1 MWKPLRRT
9 QEEGEWKM
17 SQASGILIMFGG
29 IFIVLL
35 LMLLLR
41 AKLNSKRAKKKPA
54 LFEVMHRAVEEAV
67 PQAKGYP
74 VVMAQAEK
82 DTMSLLKEAG
92 GDFARQF
99 AVAAVGAVF
108 GVRANLHTYGSH
120 PPKFVLAYRGDEIFA
135 VCVGN
140 PSYNTIEADTECILH
155 LTRQTVEKVKLKASG
170 RTTFYLQGGTQFIVS
185 LPLAAASEI
194 EQKEE
199 VDNFKKFLTEF
210 AQVVNEQ

>member
-1 MWKPLRRT
+1 MSSY
-9 QEEGEWKM
+9 EEGEWKM
-17 SQASGILIMFGG
+17 NQASGIIIFVGG
-29 IFIVLL
+29 ILAMLL

-54 LFEVMHRAVEEAV
+54 LFEAMHRAVEEAV

-92 GDFARQF
+92 GDFAKQF

-108 GVRANLHTYGSH
+108 GVRANLHTYGNQ

-140 PSYNTIEADTECILH
+140 PSYNTIKADMECILH

-170 RTTFYLQGGTQFIVS
+170 RITFYLQGGTQFIVS
-185 LPLAAASEI
+185 LPPAAASNI

-199 VDNFKKFLTEF
+199 VANFKSFF
-210 AQVVNEQ
+210 SGFVQVVNEQ

>member
-1 MWKPLRRT
+1 M
-9 QEEGEWKM
+9 
-17 SQASGILIMFGG
+17 
-29 IFIVLL
+29 
-35 LMLLLR
+35 
-41 AKLNSKRAKKKPA
+41 
-54 LFEVMHRAVEEAV
+54 
-67 PQAKGYP
+67 
-74 VVMAQAEK
+74 VMAQAEK

>member
-1 MWKPLRRT
+1 
-9 QEEGEWKM
+9 M

-29 IFIVLL
+29 ILVVLL

-54 LFEVMHRAVEEAV
+54 LFKAMHRAVEEAV

-82 DTMSLLKEAG
+82 
-92 GDFARQF
+92 

-170 RTTFYLQGGTQFIVS
+170 RTIFYLQGGTQFIVS

>member
-1 MWKPLRRT
+1 
-9 QEEGEWKM
+9 M

-29 IFIVLL
+29 IFVVLL

-54 LFEVMHRAVEEAV
+54 LFEAMHRAVEEGV

-120 PPKFVLAYRGDEIFA
+120 PPNFVLA
-135 VCVGN
+135 
-140 PSYNTIEADTECILH
+140 IEADTECILH

-170 RTTFYLQGGTQFIVS
+170 RTIFYLQGGTQFIVS